1 MTDNAS
7 AVSRTKKFPAAA
19 IVLIAIVLLVT
30 VLWRLDRAPSTDDA
44 YVYADTINVVPE
56 VSGRIV
62 ELPVRDNQA
71 VRRGDL
77 LLRIDPRPYQAALDQ
92 ARARLDTLER
102 QIVLT
107 QRSVNAQQFN
117 ADSVQ
122 ASVERARAVAN
133 QAADTLRRTEP
144 LLAQGYVSA
153 EEVDRART
161 AQRAAQAELNAAMR
175 EAQQAGAAVSGVDA
189 LVAQRAEVKAQI
201 AIAELNLEFTEVRA
215 PFDGRV
221 VSLRT
226 TVGQFASALKPV
238 FTLIDTRHWYVVANF
253 RETELKGVHAGTPS
267 TVYLISDAS
276 RHFTGVVDSVG
287 YGVLPDD
294 GGVVKEGLP
303 SVQRTINWV
312 HVSQRFPVKIAV
324 RNPDSDLFRIGT
336 SAVAT
341 LKRGDGGASEP

>member
-1 MTDNAS
+1 M
-7 AVSRTKKFPAAA
+7 KKLPAAA
-19 IVLIAIVLLVT
+19 IVLIAIGLLVV
-30 VLWRLDRAPSTDDA
+30 VLWRLDHAPSTDDA
-44 YVYADTINVVPE
+44 YVYADTISVVPE
-56 VSGRIV
+56 VSGRII

-71 VRRGDL
+71 VKQGDL

-92 ARARLDTLER
+92 ARARLDTLNS

-107 QRSVNAQQFN
+107 QRSVHAQQYN

-122 ASVERARAVAN
+122 AAVERARAVAN

-161 AQRAAQAELNAAMR
+161 AQRSAQAELNAAMR
-175 EAQQAGAAVSGVDA
+175 EAQQASAAVSGVDA
-189 LVAQRAEVKAQI
+189 LVAQRAEVRAQI
-201 AIAELNLEFTEVRA
+201 ALAELNLEFTEVHA

-226 TVGQFASALKPV
+226 TVGQFASALRPV

-267 TVYLISDAS
+267 TVYLMSDTA
-276 RHFTGVVDSVG
+276 RRFTGVVDSVG

-294 GGVVKEGLP
+294 GGVVEQGLP

-324 RNPDSDLFRIGT
+324 RNPDPELFRIGT

-341 LKRGDGGASEP
+341 LNRGDAATSRR